1 MVKLKLKRSLGLF
14 SAAFYGIGIILG
26 AGIYFLIGPA
36 SGLAGNAIWLS
47 FVIGALVASF
57 TGLSYAELSA
67 MYPQSAAEFVYV
79 KKAYGSNFWAFLI
92 GWLLIF
98 TGIISAAT
106 VSLGFSGYLAHILEM
121 IAGIPISYVLI
132 VGISLILL
140 GLLSFVNFLGIEE
153 SSKLNIIFTSIEMF
167 GLILIIILGLGTFG
181 KVNYLEMPKGLKGV
195 FSAAALIFFAYI
207 GFEDVVNISEETKS
221 PKKCIPKAIIL
232 AVIITT
238 LLYVLTSVSCIGL
251 VGWSEL
257 STSSAPLALCASKS
271 FLGENTLYLL
281 SFIALFATTNT
292 VLIILIVSSRMLYG
306 MANNGS
312 LPRKLSKIHIRRQT
326 PWLAILVI
334 MGLSMAFVFL
344 GNIELIANVTSLGM
358 FITFIAVNAS
368 LIWLRLTR
376 PELHRPFKVPLNI
389 GKYPILPILGII
401 TCVFMI
407 FQFEWN
413 LLLFG
418 LGLIIAGVVFYI
430 IYNRKFIFI

>member
-1 MVKLKLKRSLGLF
+1 
-14 SAAFYGIGIILG
+14 
-26 AGIYFLIGPA
+26 
-36 SGLAGNAIWLS
+36 
-47 FVIGALVASF
+47 
-57 TGLSYAELSA
+57 
-67 MYPQSAAEFVYV
+67 
-79 KKAYGSNFWAFLI
+79 
-92 GWLLIF
+92 
-98 TGIISAAT
+98 
-106 VSLGFSGYLAHILEM
+106 
-121 IAGIPISYVLI
+121 
-132 VGISLILL
+132 
-140 GLLSFVNFLGIEE
+140 
-153 SSKLNIIFTSIEMF
+153 
-167 GLILIIILGLGTFG
+167 
-181 KVNYLEMPKGLKGV
+181 
-195 FSAAALIFFAYI
+195 
-207 GFEDVVNISEETKS
+207 
-221 PKKCIPKAIIL
+221 
-232 AVIITT
+232 
-238 LLYVLTSVSCIGL
+238 
-251 VGWSEL
+251 
-257 STSSAPLALCASKS
+257 
-271 FLGENTLYLL
+271 
-281 SFIALFATTNT
+281 
-292 VLIILIVSSRMLYG
+292 MLYG